1 MVKYKTNKQVLK
13 EVSNI
18 SVVGE
23 SFIIQ
28 ALQYYSDQ
36 ILKDGLASWGDR
48 SFISKELWLDQAE
61 QTKEVLEKAYG

>member
-1 MVKYKTNKQVLK
+1 MAKYKTNKQVLK

-28 ALQYYSDQ
+28 ALQFYANEV
-36 ILKDGLASWGDR
+36 LKDGLESWGDT
-48 SFISKELWLDQAE
+48 SFISKELWLDQAK
-61 QTKEVLEKAYG
+61 QTKEVLEKAYA